1 MTQWKIEFSD
11 RARRDLRKFDRQIRD
26 RLIKFI
32 KDLQTLPNPRSIGKV
47 LSGPLGLYW
56 CYRMGDYRIIC
67 NIRDNVLVIE
77 IIRLGHRREIYKQF

>member
-11 RARRDLRKFDRQIRD
+11 RARRDLRKFNRQIRD
-26 RLIKFI
+26 RLINFI

-47 LSGPLGLYW
+47 LSGPLGSYW